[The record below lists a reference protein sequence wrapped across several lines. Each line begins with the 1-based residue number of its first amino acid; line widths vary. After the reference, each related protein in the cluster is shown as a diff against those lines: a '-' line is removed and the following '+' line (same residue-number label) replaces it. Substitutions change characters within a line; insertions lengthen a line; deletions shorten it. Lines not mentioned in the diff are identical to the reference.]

1 MQGCR
6 QHGIQGLR
14 LSTRSILARLTAIP
28 DAPLRRWYRPLTPG
42 SPFALDPPAAPRPP
56 HHATTPGPPS
66 LRALTRVPS
75 GATRAHRA
83 VPTTPPAPGG
93 SAFPLKS
100 GSRLV
105 LGISQPEVAST
116 SYARVVPGTCKPC
129 RCRGQQQQR
138 WHSRYYSMP
147 SRNDDRLDFP
157 AFQVQNCKLFPPDP
171 KQRPWID
178 QERSPVTVLLRHVC
192 VAVEQVIVTRAPLKG
207 AQQLPIVAMH
217 PSDMLT
223 RQFQ

>member
-1 MQGCR
+1 MSSPPSSRPSPGRLERPIGAFADASLQALVPCCR
-6 QHGIQGLR
+6 QPCIQGLR

-105 LGISQPEVAST
+105 LGISCSRNRKVPVFST
-116 SYARVVPGTCKPC
+116 VYGTKTWLLEQRRTNVLAIGLSILAVTMRVPGL
-129 RCRGQQQQR
+129 G
-138 WHSRYYSMP
+138 W
-147 SRNDDRLDFP
+147 
-157 AFQVQNCKLFPPDP
+157 
-171 KQRPWID
+171 
-178 QERSPVTVLLRHVC
+178 TVACLGH
-192 VAVEQVIVTRAPLKG
+192 
-207 AQQLPIVAMH
+207 
-217 PSDMLT
+217 
-223 RQFQ
+223 